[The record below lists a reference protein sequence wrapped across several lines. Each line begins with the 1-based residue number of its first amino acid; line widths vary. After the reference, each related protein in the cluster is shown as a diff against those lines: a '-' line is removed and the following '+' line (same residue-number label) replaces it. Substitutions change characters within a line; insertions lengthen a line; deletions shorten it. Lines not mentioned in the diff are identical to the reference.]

1 MRGLL
6 CTVSANGH
14 AAPTTRASMRVIREE
29 QRARGSFAGFD
40 VREILFTDHVGAKS
54 ASGERQRRCM
64 ASRRPASALCRVAE
78 RLRRCEGL

>member
-40 VREILFTDHVGAKS
+40 VREILFTDHVGHGAGDRS
-54 ASGERQRRCM
+54 QERVR
-64 ASRRPASALCRVAE
+64 
-78 RLRRCEGL
+78 